1 MFGIPIK
8 RALEIEQIASDVWR
22 KSSAGRVPV
31 SSRDAIFANGIILHH
46 MSAQSVFDAEFD
58 MEKPHPPYFLSLRD
72 RRGDENKN
80 GFRRRMRFT
89 EAHELGH
96 FFLHY
101 DVRMVHRENYKTV
114 MDAVAVG
121 NFRLG
126 EIEIEANAFAGALLM
141 PREVFENDLEPSQIQ
156 AGQSWMFTLAQK
168 YDVSLAA
175 VKTRIARLRE
185 GLFLS
190 GYAWANTGVIMS
202 MIPSLDLELA
212 DPEIAKK
219 AWRCNPQV
227 QNHVVKQIPRILWR
241 EFQSQVRELPE
252 NDIATAKVQKKSCL
266 IETLP
271 DVKGDISG
279 DVFICG
285 CNEDGKKIYFEIEL
299 ACVNEE

>member
-1 MFGIPIK
+1 MFGIPVNRI
-8 RALEIEQIASDVWR
+8 LEIEQIASDVWR
-22 KSSAGRVPV
+22 RSSAGKIPV
-31 SSRDAIFANGIILHH
+31 LTRSVISENGILLQH

-58 MEKPHPPYFLSLRD
+58 LERPHPPFVLSLRD
-72 RRGDENKN
+72 RRGDENKT
-80 GFRRRMRFT
+80 GYRRRMRFT

-96 FFLHY
+96 FFLHH
-101 DVRMVHRENYKTV
+101 DVRMVHRENFKTV
-114 MDAVAVG
+114 MEAVAAG
-121 NFRLG
+121 NYRLG

-141 PREVFENDLEPSQIQ
+141 PRKVFENDLEPSQIQ
-156 AGQSWMFTLAQK
+156 AGQSWMFTLSQN
-168 YDVSLAA
+168 YDVSMAA

-185 GLFLS
+185 GCFLS

-227 QNHVVKQIPRILWR
+227 QSHVVKQIPRVLLR
-241 EFQSQVRELPE
+241 EFQSQVQKLPE

-271 DVKGDISG
+271 DVKSDISG
-279 DVFICG
+279 EVFICG

-299 ACVNEE
+299 ACINEE